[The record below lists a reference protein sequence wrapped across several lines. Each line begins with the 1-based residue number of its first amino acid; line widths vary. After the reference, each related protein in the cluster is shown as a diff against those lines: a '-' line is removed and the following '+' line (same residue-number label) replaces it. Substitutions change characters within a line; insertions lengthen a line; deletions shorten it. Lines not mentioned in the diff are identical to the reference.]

1 MKDKRKFL
9 FIVFVILVVGVTAFN
24 IYLSKKSMSD
34 GKEKQLKLSNELLTK
49 QNEDLKKR
57 LDKVL
62 PSAQEQQRRA
72 YLSTAETFIQ
82 LSFHREKEGYSERK
96 EKAKSIM
103 SEELLQQFY
112 PTDKYEL
119 GDTYKTK
126 PIEMKFYL
134 QENEPDKEEVNVL
147 AEFINVTTDSTQNRE
162 EKVKQCVANHHKK
175 RKGNMASY
183 KCRRTKYE
191 SFITK
196 KVR

>member
-1 MKDKRKFL
+1 MKDKRKSL

-147 AEFINVTTDSTQNRE
+147 AEFINVTTDPTQNRE
-162 EKVKQCVANHHKK
+162 EKVNNVLRIIMKK
-175 RKGNMASY
+175 DKETWRVTSVEELNM
-183 KCRRTKYE
+183 
-191 SFITK
+191 
-196 KVR
+196 KVL

>member
-1 MKDKRKFL
+1 MKDKRKSL
-9 FIVFVILVVGVTAFN
+9 FIVFVILVIGVTAFN

-162 EKVKQCVANHHKK
+162 EKVNNVLRIIMKK
-175 RKGNMASY
+175 ENETWRVTSVEKLNM
-183 KCRRTKYE
+183 
-191 SFITK
+191 
-196 KVR
+196 KVL

>member
-1 MKDKRKFL
+1 MRDKRKSL

-62 PSAQEQQRRA
+62 PSAQEQQRRV

-96 EKAKSIM
+96 EKAKTIM

-134 QENEPDKEEVNVL
+134 QENEPDKEEANVL

-162 EKVKQCVANHHKK
+162 EKVNNVLRIIMKK
-175 RKGNMASY
+175 ENETWRVTSVEELNM
-183 KCRRTKYE
+183 
-191 SFITK
+191 
-196 KVR
+196 KVL

>member
-1 MKDKRKFL
+1 MKDKRKSL
-9 FIVFVILVVGVTAFN
+9 FIVFAILVIGVTVFN

-49 QNEDLKKR
+49 QNEDLKNR

-112 PTDKYEL
+112 PTEKYEL

-162 EKVKQCVANHHKK
+162 EKVNNVLRIIIKK
-175 RKGNMASY
+175 DKETWRVTSVEELNM
-183 KCRRTKYE
+183 
-191 SFITK
+191 
-196 KVR
+196 KVL

>member
-1 MKDKRKFL
+1 MKDKRKSL

-72 YLSTAETFIQ
+72 YLSTAEMFIQ

-134 QENEPDKEEVNVL
+134 QENEPDKEEINVL
-147 AEFINVTTDSTQNRE
+147 AEFINVTTDVTQNRE
-162 EKVKQCVANHHKK
+162 EKVNNVLRIIMKK
-175 RKGNMASY
+175 EKETWRVTSVEELNM
-183 KCRRTKYE
+183 
-191 SFITK
+191 
-196 KVR
+196 KVL

>member
-1 MKDKRKFL
+1 MKDKRKSL
-9 FIVFVILVVGVTAFN
+9 FIVFVILVVGVTGFN

-72 YLSTAETFIQ
+72 YLSIAETFIQ
-82 LSFHREKEGYSERK
+82 LSFHRKKEGYSERK
-96 EKAKSIM
+96 EKAKTIM

-126 PIEMKFYL
+126 PIEMKLYL

-147 AEFINVTTDSTQNRE
+147 AEFINVTTDPMQNRE
-162 EKVKQCVANHHKK
+162 EKVNNVLRIIMKK
-175 RKGNMASY
+175 DRETWRVTSVEELNM
-183 KCRRTKYE
+183 
-191 SFITK
+191 
-196 KVR
+196 KVL

>member
-1 MKDKRKFL
+1 MKDKRKSL

-162 EKVKQCVANHHKK
+162 EKVNNVLRIIMKK
-175 RKGNMASY
+175 DNETWRVTSVEELNM
-183 KCRRTKYE
+183 
-191 SFITK
+191 
-196 KVR
+196 KVL

>member
-1 MKDKRKFL
+1 MKDKRKSL

-62 PSAQEQQRRA
+62 PSAQEQQRRT

-82 LSFHREKEGYSERK
+82 LSFRREKEGYSERK
-96 EKAKSIM
+96 EKAQSIM

-162 EKVKQCVANHHKK
+162 EKVNNVLRIIMKK
-175 RKGNMASY
+175 EKETWRVTSVEELNM
-183 KCRRTKYE
+183 
-191 SFITK
+191 
-196 KVR
+196 KVL

>member
-1 MKDKRKFL
+1 MKDKRKSL

-162 EKVKQCVANHHKK
+162 GKVNNVLRIIIKKEKETWRVTSVEEL
-175 RKGNMASY
+175 NM
-183 KCRRTKYE
+183 
-191 SFITK
+191 
-196 KVR
+196 KVL

>member
-1 MKDKRKFL
+1 MDMKDKRKSL

-103 SEELLQQFY
+103 SEEILQQFY

-134 QENEPDKEEVNVL
+134 QENEPDQEEVNVL

-162 EKVKQCVANHHKK
+162 EKVNNVLRIIIKK
-175 RKGNMASY
+175 EKETWRVTSVEELNM
-183 KCRRTKYE
+183 
-191 SFITK
+191 
-196 KVR
+196 KVL

>member
-1 MKDKRKFL
+1 MKDKRKSL
-9 FIVFVILVVGVTAFN
+9 FIVFVILVIGVTAFN

-82 LSFHREKEGYSERK
+82 LSFQREKEGYSERK

-162 EKVKQCVANHHKK
+162 EKVNNVLRIIMKK
-175 RKGNMASY
+175 EKETWRVTSVEELNM
-183 KCRRTKYE
+183 
-191 SFITK
+191 
-196 KVR
+196 KVL

>member
-1 MKDKRKFL
+1 MKDKRKSL

-72 YLSTAETFIQ
+72 YLTTAETFIQ

-134 QENEPDKEEVNVL
+134 QENEPNKEEVNVL
-147 AEFINVTTDSTQNRE
+147 AEFINVTTDATQNRE
-162 EKVKQCVANHHKK
+162 EKVNNVLRIIMKK
-175 RKGNMASY
+175 ENETWRVTSVEELNM
-183 KCRRTKYE
+183 
-191 SFITK
+191 
-196 KVR
+196 KVL

>member
-9 FIVFVILVVGVTAFN
+9 FIVFVILVIGVTVFN

-34 GKEKQLKLSNELLTK
+34 GKEKQLKLSNELLTR

-119 GDTYKTK
+119 GDTYKIK

-162 EKVKQCVANHHKK
+162 EKVNNVLRIIIKK
-175 RKGNMASY
+175 ENETWRVTSVEELNM
-183 KCRRTKYE
+183 
-191 SFITK
+191 
-196 KVR
+196 KVL

>member
-1 MKDKRKFL
+1 MKDKRKSL
-9 FIVFVILVVGVTAFN
+9 FIVFAILVIGVTVFN

-72 YLSTAETFIQ
+72 YLSTAETFVQ

-147 AEFINVTTDSTQNRE
+147 AEFINVTTDSAQNRE
-162 EKVKQCVANHHKK
+162 EKVNNVLRIIIKK
-175 RKGNMASY
+175 DKETWRVTSVEVLNM
-183 KCRRTKYE
+183 
-191 SFITK
+191 
-196 KVR
+196 KVL

>member
-9 FIVFVILVVGVTAFN
+9 FIVFVILVIGVTVFN

-34 GKEKQLKLSNELLTK
+34 GKEKQLKLSNELLTR

-82 LSFHREKEGYSERK
+82 LSFHREKEGYNERK

-147 AEFINVTTDSTQNRE
+147 AEFVNVTTDSTQNRE
-162 EKVKQCVANHHKK
+162 EKVNNVLRIIIKK
-175 RKGNMASY
+175 EKEIWRVTSVEELNM
-183 KCRRTKYE
+183 
-191 SFITK
+191 
-196 KVR
+196 KVL

>member
-1 MKDKRKFL
+1 MKDKRKSL

-147 AEFINVTTDSTQNRE
+147 AEFINVTTDPTQNRE
-162 EKVKQCVANHHKK
+162 EKVNNVLRIIIKNENEIWRVTSVEELS
-175 RKGNMASY
+175 M
-183 KCRRTKYE
+183 
-191 SFITK
+191 
-196 KVR
+196 KVL

>member
-1 MKDKRKFL
+1 MKDKRKSL

-147 AEFINVTTDSTQNRE
+147 AEFINVTTDPTQNRE
-162 EKVKQCVANHHKK
+162 EKVNNVLRIIIKK
-175 RKGNMASY
+175 EKEIWRVTSVEELSM
-183 KCRRTKYE
+183 
-191 SFITK
+191 
-196 KVR
+196 KVL

>member
-34 GKEKQLKLSNELLTK
+34 GKEKQLKLSNELLTR

-62 PSAQEQQRRA
+62 PSAQEQQRRE

-147 AEFINVTTDSTQNRE
+147 AEFINITTDSTQNRE
-162 EKVKQCVANHHKK
+162 EKVNNVLRIIIKK
-175 RKGNMASY
+175 EKETWRVTSVEELNM
-183 KCRRTKYE
+183 
-191 SFITK
+191 
-196 KVR
+196 KVL

>member
-1 MKDKRKFL
+1 MKDKRKSL

-72 YLSTAETFIQ
+72 YLSTAEMFIQ

-134 QENEPDKEEVNVL
+134 QENEPEKEEVNVL

-162 EKVKQCVANHHKK
+162 EKVNNVLRIIMKK
-175 RKGNMASY
+175 ENEIWRVTSVEELNM
-183 KCRRTKYE
+183 
-191 SFITK
+191 
-196 KVR
+196 KVL

>member
-1 MKDKRKFL
+1 MKDKRKSL

-57 LDKVL
+57 LEKVL

-162 EKVKQCVANHHKK
+162 EKVNNVLRIIMKK
-175 RKGNMASY
+175 EKETWRVTSVEELNM
-183 KCRRTKYE
+183 
-191 SFITK
+191 
-196 KVR
+196 KVL

>member
-9 FIVFVILVVGVTAFN
+9 FIVFFILVVGVTAFN
-24 IYLSKKSMSD
+24 IYLSKKTMSD

-96 EKAKSIM
+96 EKAKTIM

-162 EKVKQCVANHHKK
+162 EKVNNVLRIIMKK
-175 RKGNMASY
+175 DKETWRVTSVEELNM
-183 KCRRTKYE
+183 
-191 SFITK
+191 
-196 KVR
+196 KVL

>member
-1 MKDKRKFL
+1 MKDKRKSL
-9 FIVFVILVVGVTAFN
+9 FIVFVILVIGVTAFN

-34 GKEKQLKLSNELLTK
+34 GKEKQLKLSNELLTR

-82 LSFHREKEGYSERK
+82 LSFHREKEGYNERK

-147 AEFINVTTDSTQNRE
+147 AEFVNVTTDSTQNRE
-162 EKVKQCVANHHKK
+162 EKVKNVLRIIIKK
-175 RKGNMASY
+175 EKETWRVTSVEELNM
-183 KCRRTKYE
+183 
-191 SFITK
+191 
-196 KVR
+196 KVL

>member
-1 MKDKRKFL
+1 MKDKRKSL

-147 AEFINVTTDSTQNRE
+147 AEFINITTDSTQNRE
-162 EKVKQCVANHHKK
+162 EKVNNVLRIIMKK
-175 RKGNMASY
+175 DKETWRVTSVEELNM
-183 KCRRTKYE
+183 
-191 SFITK
+191 
-196 KVR
+196 KVL

>member
-9 FIVFVILVVGVTAFN
+9 FIVFVILVIGVTVFN

-34 GKEKQLKLSNELLTK
+34 GKEKQLKLSNELLTR

-62 PSAQEQQRRA
+62 PSAQEQQRRT

-162 EKVKQCVANHHKK
+162 EKVNNVLRIIIKK
-175 RKGNMASY
+175 EKETWRVTSVEELNM
-183 KCRRTKYE
+183 
-191 SFITK
+191 
-196 KVR
+196 KVL

>member
-1 MKDKRKFL
+1 MKDKRKYL

-72 YLSTAETFIQ
+72 YLTTAETFIQ

-162 EKVKQCVANHHKK
+162 EKVNNVLRIIMKK
-175 RKGNMASY
+175 ENEIWRVTSVEELNM
-183 KCRRTKYE
+183 
-191 SFITK
+191 
-196 KVR
+196 KVL

>member
-34 GKEKQLKLSNELLTK
+34 GKEKQLKLSNELLTR

-82 LSFHREKEGYSERK
+82 LSFHREKEGYNERK

-134 QENEPDKEEVNVL
+134 QENEPDQEEVNVL

-162 EKVKQCVANHHKK
+162 EKVNNVLRIIMKK
-175 RKGNMASY
+175 EKETWRITSVEELNM
-183 KCRRTKYE
+183 
-191 SFITK
+191 
-196 KVR
+196 KVL

>member
-1 MKDKRKFL
+1 MKDKRKSL

-134 QENEPDKEEVNVL
+134 QENEPEKEEVNVL

-162 EKVKQCVANHHKK
+162 EKVNNVLRIIMKK
-175 RKGNMASY
+175 ENEIWRVTSVEELNM
-183 KCRRTKYE
+183 
-191 SFITK
+191 
-196 KVR
+196 KVL

>member
-1 MKDKRKFL
+1 MDMKDKRKSL

-82 LSFHREKEGYSERK
+82 LSFHREKEGYNERK
-96 EKAKSIM
+96 EKAKTIM

-134 QENEPDKEEVNVL
+134 QENEPDKEEINVL

-162 EKVKQCVANHHKK
+162 EKVNNVLRIIIKK
-175 RKGNMASY
+175 EKETWRVTSVEELNM
-183 KCRRTKYE
+183 
-191 SFITK
+191 
-196 KVR
+196 KVL

>member
-1 MKDKRKFL
+1 MKDKRKSL
-9 FIVFVILVVGVTAFN
+9 FIVFVILVLGVTAFN
-24 IYLSKKSMSD
+24 IYLSKKTMSD

-96 EKAKSIM
+96 EKAKTIM

-162 EKVKQCVANHHKK
+162 EKVNNVLRIIMKK
-175 RKGNMASY
+175 DKETWRVTSVEELNM
-183 KCRRTKYE
+183 
-191 SFITK
+191 
-196 KVR
+196 KVL

>member
-9 FIVFVILVVGVTAFN
+9 FIVFAILVVGVTAFN

-134 QENEPDKEEVNVL
+134 QENEPDKEEINVL

-162 EKVKQCVANHHKK
+162 EKVNNVLRIIIKK
-175 RKGNMASY
+175 EKETWRVTSVEELNM
-183 KCRRTKYE
+183 
-191 SFITK
+191 
-196 KVR
+196 KVL

>member
-1 MKDKRKFL
+1 MKDKRKSL
-9 FIVFVILVVGVTAFN
+9 FIVFVILVVGVTTFN

-134 QENEPDKEEVNVL
+134 QENEPDQEEVNVL

-162 EKVKQCVANHHKK
+162 EKVENVLRIIIKK
-175 RKGNMASY
+175 ERETWRVTSVEELNM
-183 KCRRTKYE
+183 
-191 SFITK
+191 
-196 KVR
+196 KVL

>member
-1 MKDKRKFL
+1 MKDKRKSL

-62 PSAQEQQRRA
+62 PSAQEQQRRT

-162 EKVKQCVANHHKK
+162 EKVNNVLRIIMKK
-175 RKGNMASY
+175 EKETWRVTSVEELSM
-183 KCRRTKYE
+183 
-191 SFITK
+191 
-196 KVR
+196 KVL

>member
-1 MKDKRKFL
+1 MKDKRKSL

-96 EKAKSIM
+96 EKAKTIM

-162 EKVKQCVANHHKK
+162 EKVNNVLRIIMKK
-175 RKGNMASY
+175 EKETWRVTNVEELNM
-183 KCRRTKYE
+183 
-191 SFITK
+191 
-196 KVR
+196 KVL

>member
-1 MKDKRKFL
+1 MKDKRKSL
-9 FIVFVILVVGVTAFN
+9 FIVFVILVIGVTAFN

-162 EKVKQCVANHHKK
+162 EKVNNVLRIIMKK
-175 RKGNMASY
+175 ENETWRVTSVEELNM
-183 KCRRTKYE
+183 
-191 SFITK
+191 
-196 KVR
+196 KVL

>member
-49 QNEDLKKR
+49 QNENLKKR

-72 YLSTAETFIQ
+72 YLSSAETFIQ

-119 GDTYKTK
+119 GNTYKTK

-162 EKVKQCVANHHKK
+162 EKVNNVLRIIMKK
-175 RKGNMASY
+175 DKETWRVTSVEELNM
-183 KCRRTKYE
+183 
-191 SFITK
+191 
-196 KVR
+196 KVL

>member
-1 MKDKRKFL
+1 MKDKRKSL

-49 QNEDLKKR
+49 QNEDLKRR
-57 LDKVL
+57 LDRVL

-72 YLSTAETFIQ
+72 YLSTAEMFIQ
-82 LSFHREKEGYSERK
+82 LSFHREKEGYIERK

-134 QENEPDKEEVNVL
+134 QENEPDQEEVNVL
-147 AEFINVTTDSTQNRE
+147 AEFINVTTDSAQNRE
-162 EKVKQCVANHHKK
+162 EKVKSVLRIIIKK
-175 RKGNMASY
+175 EKETWRVTSVEELN
-183 KCRRTKYE
+183 
-191 SFITK
+191 
-196 KVR
+196 VQVL

>member
-162 EKVKQCVANHHKK
+162 EKVNNVLRIIIKK
-175 RKGNMASY
+175 EKETWRVTSVEELNM
-183 KCRRTKYE
+183 
-191 SFITK
+191 
-196 KVR
+196 KVL

>member
-1 MKDKRKFL
+1 MKDKRKIMFFVL
-9 FIVFVILVVGVTAFN
+9 VILVAGVTVFN

-34 GKEKQLKLSNELLTK
+34 GKEKQLKLSNELLTR

-82 LSFHREKEGYSERK
+82 LSFHREKEGYNERK

-134 QENEPDKEEVNVL
+134 QENEPDQEEVYVL

-162 EKVKQCVANHHKK
+162 EKVNNVLRIIIKK
-175 RKGNMASY
+175 EKETWRVTSVEELNV
-183 KCRRTKYE
+183 
-191 SFITK
+191 
-196 KVR
+196 KVL

>member
-9 FIVFVILVVGVTAFN
+9 FIVFVILVVGVTGFN

-34 GKEKQLKLSNELLTK
+34 GKEKQLKLSNELLTR

-103 SEELLQQFY
+103 SEEILQQFY

-162 EKVKQCVANHHKK
+162 EKVNNVLRIIIKK
-175 RKGNMASY
+175 EKETWRVTSVEELNM
-183 KCRRTKYE
+183 
-191 SFITK
+191 
-196 KVR
+196 KVL